1 MMRMIKIIITTSM
14 MIGEKIHHHAIVVN
28 PKSLRKSRIR
38 NITVIIPTPDELDLL
53 ILLILVVRHF

>member
-14 MIGEKIHHHAIVVN
+14 MIGEKIHHHEIVVN

-53 ILLILVVRHF
+53 ILLYFSC

>member
-14 MIGEKIHHHAIVVN
+14 MIGEKIHHHEIVVN
-28 PKSLRKSRIR
+28 PKSLRKRRIR

-53 ILLILVVRHF
+53 IFLYFSC